1 MPKVSTQSQTCSSYS
16 RQHEGDCARE
26 GSLKVQCM
34 MGPKR
39 WGRGVSVRLL
49 WLSGFHRHD
58 QWWLSAAYDR
68 LCFSLLG
75 FIVIPRSDLAPYVSV
90 SVLTLLSSKRK
101 KKTNYGC
108 WSTSR
113 SPSRTAPQGVVT
125 WQWLALWHRPSNWHC
140 QSFTQTPTC
149 KFLIWQHVP
158 LYAWPIDAC
167 TGSSFTNRVDKGS
180 KLLTE

>member
-1 MPKVSTQSQTCSSYS
+1 MYDGAK
-16 RQHEGDCARE
+16 EMRE
-26 GSLKVQCM
+26 RSL
-34 MGPKR
+34 GP
-39 WGRGVSVRLL
+39 
-49 WLSGFHRHD
+49 
-58 QWWLSAAYDR
+58 AA
-68 LCFSLLG
+68 LTLG
-75 FIVIPRSDLAPYVSV
+75 FPQTWSV
-90 SVLTLLSSKRK
+90 MALSSVWPPLLFTLGFYCHSQVWFGALCLSQCVNTAQFQKK
-101 KKTNYGC
+101 KKTNHGC

-158 LYAWPIDAC
+158 LYVWPIDAC